1 MKRVG
6 VVMDMTPL
14 VDVAFLLL
22 TFFMFTAKFKSDV
35 ESEQKFDIQ
44 RPKASADTTKL
55 PEKNTATVKVAIE
68 GNDTTIWYALS
79 NVSDRSPVYMIVPGT
94 DATKASSMTQIQIP
108 DTSTLGAMILQTR
121 RQNSKYKFVVDAD
134 KRVNYGRIEQVMNT
148 MRNQGATIFNFVT
161 IKQS

>member
-6 VVMDMTPL
+6 IAMDMTPL

-22 TFFMFTAKFKSDV
+22 TFFMFTAKFKTDV

-55 PEKNTATVKVAIE
+55 PENNTVTVKVALE
-68 GNDTTIWYALS
+68 GNDTTMWFALS
-79 NVSDRSPVYMIVPGT
+79 NAADRGAVYSLVPGT
-94 DATKASSMTQIQIP
+94 DAAKAATMTQIQVP
-108 DTSTLGAMILQTR
+108 DTNTLGAMILQAR
-121 RQNSKYKFVVDAD
+121 RQSGKYKFVVDAD
-134 KRVNYGRIEQVMNT
+134 KRVSFGRVEQVMNT
-148 MRNQGATIFNFVT
+148 MRSQGATIFNFVT

>member
-1 MKRVG
+1 MAHKMKRVG

-68 GNDTTIWYALS
+68 GMTLQFGMLYQML
-79 NVSDRSPVYMIVPGT
+79 VIVHLF
-94 DATKASSMTQIQIP
+94 I
-108 DTSTLGAMILQTR
+108 
-121 RQNSKYKFVVDAD
+121 
-134 KRVNYGRIEQVMNT
+134 
-148 MRNQGATIFNFVT
+148 
-161 IKQS
+161 